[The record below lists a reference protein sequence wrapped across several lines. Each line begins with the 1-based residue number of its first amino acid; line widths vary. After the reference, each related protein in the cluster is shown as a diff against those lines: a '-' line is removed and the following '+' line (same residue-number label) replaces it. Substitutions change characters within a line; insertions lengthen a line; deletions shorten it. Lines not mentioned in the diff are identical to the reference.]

1 MALDATPKDEQ
12 QRIAQVLHTFGITVR
27 LAVQSGKVTAK
38 PIVHA
43 LNGVGVR
50 FAFEVLV
57 FVEDVVVALVLV
69 RGVSD

>member
-1 MALDATPKDEQ
+1 LALDAPPKDKQ
-12 QRIAQVLHTFGITVR
+12 QRIAQVLHTLGVAVR
-27 LAVQSGKVTAK
+27 LAAQSGKVAAK
-38 PIVHA
+38 SVVHA

-50 FAFEVLV
+50 FAFEVLA